1 MSPTPRRTFSYI
13 CLAVVSVAMAAWLL
27 RGAEP
32 APAKKEPMAEAL
44 AGVWVHVGVPG
55 KIKEVPPAGATLKF
69 RMSGHWTFTKADP
82 DTGVVRAHFGGRY
95 RVTGNEYTETLDY
108 STDEDDPELG
118 KTLKFTVKVEGDFMT
133 QTGVNNPYTEVWKRV
148 R

>member
-1 MSPTPRRTFSYI
+1 MKYPTHRTISY
-13 CLAVVSVAMAAWLL
+13 LLMAAVSVTAATLLL
-27 RGAEP
+27 RAAETP
-32 APAKKEPMAEAL
+32 PAKKESMADAL
-44 AGVWVHVGVPG
+44 AGVWVQVGVPG
-55 KIKEVPPAGATLKF
+55 NVKEVPPAGATLKF
-69 RMSGHWTFTKADP
+69 RMSGHWTFTKAHP
-82 DTGVVRAHFGGRY
+82 DTGVVSAHFGGRY
-95 RVTGNEYTETLDY
+95 RVVGNEYTETLDY